1 MNGRVPEREE
11 ERRLTLL
18 KAAFREVAEKGFAD
32 VTLDDIA
39 RRAGVSKG
47 VTLYYFSSKEDL
59 FRRLFGWLV
68 DSIHARMRE
77 AVSERSDPVEKLRA
91 LVAITFPSPSKNR
104 AFFRAFVDFCGL
116 AARRE
121 GFREVTERFYRGCR
135 EIDGAIVEDGIRRG
149 IFARREAAS
158 AASTVRAIFDGLMMQ
173 WLAEADPEGTFPAY
187 RQQCER
193 ELLRYLAAGSD
204 RARRSDRE
212 GSDPLR
218 GSDPV
223 ESAAS

>member
-11 ERRLTLL
+11 QRRLTLL
-18 KAAFREVAEKGFAD
+18 KAAFREVAEKGFSD

-47 VTLYYFSSKEDL
+47 ITLYYFSSKEDL

-77 AVSERSDPVEKLRA
+77 AVEVSSDPVEKVRA

-121 GFREVTERFYRGCR
+121 GFREVSAAFYRGCR
-135 EIDGAIVEDGIRRG
+135 EIDGAIVEDGMRRG
-149 IFARREAAS
+149 VFATREPAS

-173 WLAEADPEGTFPAY
+173 WLAEQDLESSFPEY
-187 RQQCER
+187 RERCER
-193 ELLRYLAAGSD
+193 ELLRYLTGSD
-204 RARRSDRE
+204 Q
-212 GSDPLR
+212 LR
-218 GSDPV
+218 GSDPGRAAAV

>member
-47 VTLYYFSSKEDL
+47 VTLYYISSKEDL